1 MTEKR
6 DKEITA
12 ESLNIVD
19 KAGNTRIKLF
29 VNAEGT
35 PIVSFLDLEGKERL
49 GMNISDDGTPKIYLS
64 DLER

>member
-35 PIVSFLDLEGKERL
+35 PRVSFLQL
-49 GMNISDDGTPKIYLS
+49 GREIKANNGYF
-64 DLER
+64 

>member
-1 MTEKR
+1 VSYLSYKGGIKMAEKR

-35 PIVSFLDLEGKERL
+35 PRVSFLQL
-49 GMNISDDGTPKIYLS
+49 GREIKANNGYF
-64 DLER
+64 